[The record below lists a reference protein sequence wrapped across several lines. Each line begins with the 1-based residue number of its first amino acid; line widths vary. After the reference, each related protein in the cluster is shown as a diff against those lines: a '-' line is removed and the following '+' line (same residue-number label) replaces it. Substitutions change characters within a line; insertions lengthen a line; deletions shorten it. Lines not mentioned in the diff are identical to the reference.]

1 MSASTVTFHRLY
13 GCLCSI
19 TIKHELRKSV
29 ELANVWNKEKAPV
42 LGDRGLTDRRRG
54 VGGCGDYLPSEL
66 GRWRLRCRCLLIQ
79 SPRIT
84 TLLQLRDGV
93 IGDRKSLLLVSPSF
107 RPRMIFRERLSAKA
121 MAYRRISPLVLAQ
134 QNIYRT
140 RCKPLHFV
148 GLGKGRPSD
157 LRSRSRRGPNF

>member
-54 VGGCGDYLPSEL
+54 VGGAG
-66 GRWRLRCRCLLIQ
+66 
-79 SPRIT
+79 IT
-84 TLLQLRDGV
+84 
-93 IGDRKSLLLVSPSF
+93 F
-107 RPRMIFRERLSAKA
+107 RP
-121 MAYRRISPLVLAQ
+121 
-134 QNIYRT
+134 N
-140 RCKPLHFV
+140 
-148 GLGKGRPSD
+148 
-157 LRSRSRRGPNF
+157 